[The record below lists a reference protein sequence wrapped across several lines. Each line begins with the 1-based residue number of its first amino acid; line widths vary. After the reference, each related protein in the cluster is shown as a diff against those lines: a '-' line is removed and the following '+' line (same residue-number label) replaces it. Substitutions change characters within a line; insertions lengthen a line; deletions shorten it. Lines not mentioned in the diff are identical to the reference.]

1 MSCPLVTDSIQLH
14 LVRPR
19 PFAGQ
24 QRFALKIGVNH
35 DDGSGIVVQI
45 TDDSGHRGKSGD
57 LACMMSPVT
66 SNNLISAF
74 FPWAHDGGN
83 QYAMFPDALSG
94 IQHLL
99 IIQHFE
105 WMILEWVHL
114 CQWQF
119 YDPFPAGIG
128 SAFL

>member
-1 MSCPLVTDSIQLH
+1 MTNGIQLH
-14 LVRPR
+14 FISPR
-19 PFAGQ
+19 SFAGQ

-35 DDGSGIVVQI
+35 DDGGCIVIQI
-45 TDDSGHRGKSGD
+45 TNDGGHRVKSGD
-57 LACMMSPVT
+57 LAGMMSPVT

-74 FPWAHDGGN
+74 LPWAHDGGN

-99 IIQHFE
+99 VIQHLE
-105 WMILEWVHL
+105 GMILERVHL
-114 CQWQF
+114 CQGQF